1 MLRGGTAFASSG
13 PVTDGHENGGTAMAR
28 KPTTPAKSL
37 RALVLDPDP
46 ASLRALTRS
55 LEARCFSVASAND
68 GARGLD
74 LLLEE
79 LLGLDALVMDA
90 ALPHRDALAF
100 AELIRRAGGERE
112 LALVVVARNGTAELR
127 AALLELGVDAVVDS
141 REGPGAAAD
150 AAISA
155 VAARS
160 ARPVEPDE
168 APRPAAREPELDLET
183 TARFALPLAPG
194 WTLAAA

>member
-1 MLRGGTAFASSG
+1 M
-13 PVTDGHENGGTAMAR
+13 TDGHDQA
-28 KPTTPAKSL
+28 TPAKSL

-155 VAARS
+155 VAARG
-160 ARPVEPDE
+160 ARPVEPDEPDE